1 MTALP
6 LNVLPIPRQLVELID
21 DLSKHQNRRPNAP
34 DDYLANVDHLRIEMG
49 RWVAHDA
56 ALRLVIGEKFVE
68 LALLDRRLRGQV
80 TS

>member
-1 MTALP
+1 M
-6 LNVLPIPRQLVELID
+6 
-21 DLSKHQNRRPNAP
+21 NRYQEAKRYCVGCARDVSATP

-68 LALLDRRLRGQV
+68 CTLTDPRAPGQPEAPPAAILQ
-80 TS
+80 SYC